1 MSDASRANKPV
12 IYQLFVR
19 LFGNVK
25 IPYAQNGTLEEN
37 GSGKFNDVND
47 AALSSLRNMG
57 VTHVWFTGVLEH
69 ATMTDFT
76 AYGIQPD
83 DWRLVKGRA
92 GSPFAIKDYFDVSP
106 ELAVDVHNRMHEFE
120 MLIQRTHQHG

>member
-1 MSDASRANKPV
+1 MI
-12 IYQLFVR
+12 IYQLLVR
-19 LFGNVK
+19 LFGNRK
-25 IPYAQNGTLEEN
+25 TDLKLNGTIEEN
-37 GSGKFNDVND
+37 GVGKFEDITDN
-47 AALSSLRNMG
+47 ALQELKLLG
-57 VTHVWFTGVLEH
+57 ATHIWYTGILEH

-106 ELAVDVHNRMHEFE
+106 ELAVNVPNRMKEFDQLLE
-120 MLIQRTHQHG
+120 RTHD